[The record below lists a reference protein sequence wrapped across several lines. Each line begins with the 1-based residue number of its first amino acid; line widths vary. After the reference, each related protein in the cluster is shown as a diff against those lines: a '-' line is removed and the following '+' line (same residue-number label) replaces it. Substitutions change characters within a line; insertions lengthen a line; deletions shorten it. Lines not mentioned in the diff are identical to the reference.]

1 MQGGENISRLCI
13 HRGRCRVS
21 FRDLGNGRAEASLRG
36 AEPESLDLD
45 DDLRRCAGGD
55 RAALRRIYEAE
66 APRMLG
72 VALRILRRRQLAEEA
87 VHDTFV
93 QVWQRAGTFDAAR
106 GAAKTWLY
114 TVLRH
119 RALNI
124 LRGEVRTDL
133 IADFE
138 PLGLVG
144 DEESPESVIARLSEA
159 GALRRCLERLE
170 PVRRRAVVLAYM
182 HGLSH
187 GELAARAGVP
197 LGTMKSWLRRSLLVL
212 RECMA

>member
-1 MQGGENISRLCI
+1 MG
-13 HRGRCRVS
+13 
-21 FRDLGNGRAEASLRG
+21 
-36 AEPESLDLD
+36 
-45 DDLRRCAGGD
+45 
-55 RAALRRIYEAE
+55 
-66 APRMLG
+66 
-72 VALRILRRRQLAEEA
+72 LA
-87 VHDTFV
+87 
-93 QVWQRAGTFDAAR
+93 
-106 GAAKTWLY
+106 
-114 TVLRH
+114 
-119 RALNI
+119 
-124 LRGEVRTDL
+124 
-133 IADFE
+133 
-138 PLGLVG
+138 G